1 MAFECPVC
9 YEKDMDGKILQ
20 CYNGHAFCESCYTT
34 HANRQQSQD
43 VRALCPTCREKL
55 SVRDP
60 IRSLQVEQAIAAK
73 KQAIMDEVQ
82 QEAEAAEQLEVVQ
95 AVAAEDA
102 REAHKADEAARAVAL
117 AAGDDVSAQ
126 EELLHSVM
134 VSRNLA
140 TTGEGEVNRDPQ
152 AQCDLDASVLYYC
165 GQLQHTLAS
174 AELSSTQRVSMS
186 CAIIESILSGLSFED
201 RLSVRCRFSGSTLA
215 SAVPSANERLQE
227 HGDVHDRVRAII
239 DIAAARARSK
249 VDGAYRAEQAAQRRA
264 VLPVVPSGMDIPLA
278 SADPIA
284 NEGLE
289 ADEDPR
295 ARVRAIFAKVHAPSP
310 QAALPVVP
318 SGKHGDKDAE
328 MAAALAA
335 EYAQEDNKRKRDE
348 ESQTMRFRREASGL
362 RQRTQAS

>member
-60 IRSLQVEQAIAAK
+60 IRCLQVEHAIAEK
-73 KQAIMDEVQ
+73 KLATVDEVQ
-82 QEAEAAEQLEVVQ
+82 RAAEAAEQLEVVQ

-102 REAHKADEAARAVAL
+102 REAHKAEEAARAVAL

-152 AQCDLDASVLYYC
+152 AQIALDESVLYHC
-165 GQLQHTLAS
+165 GKLQHTLAS

-201 RLSVRCRFSGSTLA
+201 RLSVRCRLSGATPA
-215 SAVPSANERLQE
+215 SAVPSANEGLEE
-227 HGDVHDRVRAII
+227 HGDVRERVRAIM
-239 DIAAARARSK
+239 ARAQSQARAR
-249 VDGAYRAEQAAQRRA
+249 VDGAYLAEQAAQARHNVHNALCDTEHEELPSPRA
-264 VLPVVPSGMDIPLA
+264 VPPVAPFDMD
-278 SADPIA
+278 
-284 NEGLE
+284 
-289 ADEDPR
+289 
-295 ARVRAIFAKVHAPSP
+295 
-310 QAALPVVP
+310 
-318 SGKHGDKDAE
+318 GDKDAE

-335 EYAQEDNKRKRDE
+335 GYAQEHAEILHKRKRDE
-348 ESQTMRFRREASGL
+348 EKQTAYFRRAARGL
-362 RQRTQAS
+362 RPR